1 MPVRDILRNF
11 LTSRTSWGKFVAPV
25 TGRTIHF
32 EQMADEVFSSKLLGE
47 GLAFIPHDGR
57 LCAPADG
64 EVTKVSSAGRII
76 RIDGKDGISYLLQ
89 VGWGDDAEYHI
100 DMVTVVQKGTYLK
113 SGEIIGTFSEDKVKA
128 MGANGVIILSVTRL
142 PAKRKLAFTGPEYV
156 VAGKDEIMSIEN

>member
-1 MPVRDILRNF
+1 
-11 LTSRTSWGKFVAPV
+11 
-25 TGRTIHF
+25 
-32 EQMADEVFSSKLLGE
+32 
-47 GLAFIPHDGR
+47 
-57 LCAPADG
+57 
-64 EVTKVSSAGRII
+64 VSSAGRII